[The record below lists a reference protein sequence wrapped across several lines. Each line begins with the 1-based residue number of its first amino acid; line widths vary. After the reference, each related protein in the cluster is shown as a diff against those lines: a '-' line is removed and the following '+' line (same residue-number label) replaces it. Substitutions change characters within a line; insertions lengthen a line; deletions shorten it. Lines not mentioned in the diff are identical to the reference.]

1 MVFKEVS
8 LIAGERMHMR
18 HTTFFTFLNF
28 SFIEDKFLQLRT
40 DGLLQFDV
48 SWLTTV
54 TEELACSA
62 WNVEK
67 LWTEW
72 IQVLA
77 AINAFQESFT
87 YHKLTMPNS
96 SYP

>member
-48 SWLTTV
+48 S
-54 TEELACSA
+54 
-62 WNVEK
+62 
-67 LWTEW
+67 
-72 IQVLA
+72 
-77 AINAFQESFT
+77 
-87 YHKLTMPNS
+87 
-96 SYP
+96 